1 MPVANTLS
9 NISKRGF
16 GGFLPTS
23 TNGVWVP
30 ASSFSPSAGTVG
42 YFTGCALTAEGARQF
57 ALPAHSTI
65 SSSLIYR
72 STDFGTTFAGLSLDG
87 QEWSRVACN
96 YNGQYVLA
104 TRLNRVFVSQDFG
117 ESYTN
122 RWAPGGADF
131 KLKSVAV
138 SSSGQFM
145 MACNEPYW
153 LLSTNYGSSFTQL
166 SIPLFEPRAVAIAGD
181 TGVLYA
187 AGPYDYPTGAGRIYR
202 STDGGGSWSV
212 IYAQASIPTYYDLA
226 VSDDGVNITAI
237 FEAETLVSSNSG
249 ADFVFRLALSN
260 PGGGGNSHAI
270 AMSGSGMRQLIGV
283 SPFLGY
289 PDNPSYSGIWMSA
302 DGGINWTF
310 ENLTLRWIGQVGVSK
325 DGRVQM
331 VAGRTQSMGPLPWP
345 ASMLYINVQ

>member
-1 MPVANTLS
+1 MPVANTFS

-30 ASSFSPSAGTVG
+30 ASSFSPGAGTVG

-72 STDFGTTFAGLSLDG
+72 STDFGTTFTGLNVGGS
-87 QEWSRVACN
+87 EWSRVACN

-104 TRLNRVFVSQDFG
+104 TRFNNVFVSQDFG

-131 KLKSVAV
+131 NLKRVAV
-138 SSSGQFM
+138 GYSGQVM
-145 MACNEPYW
+145 MACHSEYW
-153 LLSTNYGSSFTQL
+153 LLSTNYGTSFTQL
-166 SIPLFEPRAVAIAGD
+166 SIPLFSARAIAIAGNAD
-181 TGVLYA
+181 ILYA
-187 AGPYDYPTGAGRIYR
+187 AGPYNSVSSRIYR
-202 STDGGGSWSV
+202 STDGGGSWTM
-212 IYAQASIPTYYDLA
+212 IYEQGTVPSFYDLA

-249 ADFVFRLALSN
+249 TDFVFRLALSN

-270 AMSGSGMRQLIGV
+270 AMSGSGLRQLIGV

-289 PDNPSYSGIWMSA
+289 PDNPSYSGVWMSA
-302 DGGINWTF
+302 DGGLNWTF
-310 ENLTLRWIGQVGVSK
+310 ENLILRWIGQVGVSK

>member
-1 MPVANTLS
+1 MPVLGTFS

-30 ASSFSPSAGTVG
+30 ASSFSPGDSGV
-42 YFTGCALTAEGARQF
+42 FDWVGCALTAEGARQF
-57 ALPAHSTI
+57 ALPYNRFTPQ
-65 SSSLIYR
+65 IYR
-72 STDFGTTFAGLSLDG
+72 STDFGTTFTGFSVDG

-104 TRLNRVFVSQDFG
+104 TRLNRVFVSQNFG
-117 ESYTN
+117 ESYAN

-145 MACNEPYW
+145 MACNGPYW
-153 LLSTNYGSSFTQL
+153 LLSTNYGASFTQL
-166 SIPLFEPRAVAIAGD
+166 SIPLFDPRAVAIAGD
-181 TGVLYA
+181 TDVLYA
-187 AGPYDYPTGAGRIYR
+187 AGPYNYPTGAGRIYR
-202 STDGGGSWSV
+202 STDGGASWAV
-212 IYAQASIPTYYDLA
+212 IYEQASIPTYYDLA

-249 ADFVFRLALSN
+249 ADFVMRLALSN

-289 PDNPSYSGIWMSA
+289 PDNPSYSGVWMSA

-310 ENLTLRWIGQVGVSK
+310 ENLILRWIGQVGVSK